1 VRLRAQDPAPLETVN
16 TSSEE
21 STGEYAESTST
32 DTEASSGGFGGW
44 DVEQRDTVPSPM
56 RVKGGVVGSWLGG
69 APGPRGGG
77 GGGGHTTQ
85 ASSTRGG
92 GAVSWGLDT
101 AVEEGEEGEEETTS
115 DWDYPI
121 TEGMVE
127 EGAPRRAGH

>member
-1 VRLRAQDPAPLETVN
+1 MRLRAQDPAPLETVN

-21 STGEYAESTST
+21 STGGYAESTST
-32 DTEASSGGFGGW
+32 DTEASSGEFGGW

-77 GGGGHTTQ
+77 GGGGRTTQ
-85 ASSTRGG
+85 ASSG
-92 GAVSWGLDT
+92 GAVSRGPDT
-101 AVEEGEEGEEETTS
+101 SEEEGEEQEEETTS

-127 EGAPRRAGH
+127 EGALRVGH